1 MASSQLQGIID
12 GIAATL
18 RAVTALKNVITYKP
32 DQPGPLP
39 MVYLSGIHLDYP
51 ETTYGEMTIGW
62 NLEWYL
68 VLGPIAAKAEAAEL
82 SLYGLV
88 PDIVAALGHDLDAGG
103 SLSLDEGT
111 SDGQM
116 LLTDA
121 DEGEVVIGGTK
132 WYALRLR
139 IRAIERFTFEYRL

>member
-1 MASSQLQGIID
+1 MSSNLQAIID
-12 GIAATL
+12 GIAAQL
-18 RAVTALKNVITYKP
+18 RTVTALKNVVTFKP

-39 MVYLSGIHLDYP
+39 MAYLSGIHLDYP

-62 NLEWYL
+62 NLEWYI
-68 VLGPIAAKAEAAEL
+68 VLGPIAAKAQTAEL
-82 SLYGLV
+82 SLYALV
-88 PDIVAALGHDLDAGG
+88 PQIVEVLGHDLDAGG
-103 SLSLDEGT
+103 ALNRATGT

-121 DEGEVVIGGTK
+121 DEGEVIIGGSK

-139 IRAIERFTFEYRL
+139 IRAIETFTYQYAL